1 MRRQILVLS
10 LLLLAAA
17 TPAAADTA
25 QEIAAH
31 GMTLTFQ
38 GSSVALTFTP
48 DGKFTGMNGQINGT
62 WRIDGDKVCSSGGVT
77 PGESC
82 IVCPPDKKS
91 GDTFEVKLPAGL
103 ATVTIK

>member
-1 MRRQILVLS
+1 MRLQVAAIS

-31 GMTLTFQ
+31 GMTLAFQ
-38 GSSVALTFTP
+38 GSSVELTFTP

-62 WRIDGDKVCSSGGVT
+62 WRIDGDKVCSSGGAR

-82 IVCPPDKKS
+82 MICPPDKKS
-91 GDTFEVKLPAGL
+91 GDSFQVTLPAGL
-103 ATVTIK
+103 ATVRIK